1 MIGMVGLE
9 ERRGE
14 GGRANTEKGERGWNG
29 LGGVSEEHWFN
40 YDFRHVLLFKNLY
53 A

>member
-9 ERRGE
+9 ERRG
-14 GGRANTEKGERGWNG
+14 RKGEYGKGEGGWNG
-29 LGGVSEEHWFN
+29 FGGVSEEHWFN